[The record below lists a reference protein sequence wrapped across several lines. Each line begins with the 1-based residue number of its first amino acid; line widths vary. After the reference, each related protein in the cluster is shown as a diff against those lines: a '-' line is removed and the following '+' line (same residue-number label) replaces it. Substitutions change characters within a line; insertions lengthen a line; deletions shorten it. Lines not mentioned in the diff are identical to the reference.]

1 MSALATNWT
10 VWLAPDARCQST
22 NPLITSFVQSS
33 LPANYQSTLTP
44 YDTARTLHKAVAKAL
59 KYEEPPPAI
68 DAVGVLEDG
77 IGDCGG
83 FSALLVASLRNVGI
97 PARCISGFR
106 QGEQIPHV
114 RVEFHLPGT
123 EWIVADPTDGNTND
137 PTGTYAYDFGVTSDG
152 NRYVAVDAGDAHELP
167 YNTFEFIQIPNTYY
181 FGGTGGSYTSF
192 YALAFTPSVAVLA
205 SPSDAAT
212 VTGEGAYTAGTSVQ
226 IGATANTGW
235 TFTAWSD
242 GNTQN
247 PRTVTVPEAGTN
259 YIASFT
265 SESTNSSTATI
276 TVLADPTDGGT
287 VTGGGV
293 FTVDSSQQISA
304 TANSGFSF
312 VSWSDG
318 GPQTHDIVVPS
329 NGGTYTATFT
339 AITSNS
345 CTYTF
350 SPSSVTLTEK
360 GSVKT
365 VSVKAKGTHCDWTAS
380 TTNSWITIT
389 PGSSSGTGNGKV
401 EFTVPGNTNAIALS
415 GAITIAGETYIV
427 NQASGGCTYKLSP
440 KEGKLK
446 ANSGTATITVTPNLS
461 DCDWTAVSTNSF
473 ITIISGASG
482 TGKGTVTYSVPANAT
497 SNVLT
502 GSIAV
507 AGQTFTVIQAGV
519 K

>member
-1 MSALATNWT
+1 M
-10 VWLAPDARCQST
+10 
-22 NPLITSFVQSS
+22 
-33 LPANYQSTLTP
+33 
-44 YDTARTLHKAVAKAL
+44 
-59 KYEEPPPAI
+59 
-68 DAVGVLEDG
+68 
-77 IGDCGG
+77 
-83 FSALLVASLRNVGI
+83 
-97 PARCISGFR
+97 
-106 QGEQIPHV
+106 
-114 RVEFHLPGT
+114 
-123 EWIVADPTDGNTND
+123 
-137 PTGTYAYDFGVTSDG
+137 
-152 NRYVAVDAGDAHELP
+152 
-167 YNTFEFIQIPNTYY
+167 
-181 FGGTGGSYTSF
+181 
-192 YALAFTPSVAVLA
+192 
-205 SPSDAAT
+205 
-212 VTGEGAYTAGTSVQ
+212 
-226 IGATANTGW
+226 
-235 TFTAWSD
+235 
-242 GNTQN
+242 
-247 PRTVTVPEAGTN
+247 
-259 YIASFT
+259 
-265 SESTNSSTATI
+265 
-276 TVLADPTDGGT
+276 LADPTDGGT